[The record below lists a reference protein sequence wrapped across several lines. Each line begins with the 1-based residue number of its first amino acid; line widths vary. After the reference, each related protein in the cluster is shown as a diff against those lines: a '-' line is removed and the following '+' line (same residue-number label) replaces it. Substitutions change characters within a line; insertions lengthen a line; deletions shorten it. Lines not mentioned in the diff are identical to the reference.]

1 MFSPQQDVQTVV
13 NFLQQDYPF
22 AELNTPLRNISG
34 TLSPSET
41 ATYFLI
47 SLKKLAQDEYK
58 IFKTE
63 RMDRKT
69 KIIFAPIDCNTI
81 FSFNSMPTK
90 GKKTASQD
98 NKALLKQFCW
108 HLKEI

>member
-1 MFSPQQDVQTVV
+1 MV
-13 NFLQQDYPF
+13 NFFLQQDYPF
-22 AELNTPLRNISG
+22 TESNTPLRNIVSG

-41 ATYFLI
+41 ATSFLI

-63 RMDRKT
+63 KMNRKT
-69 KIIFAPIDCNTI
+69 KILFAPIDCNTI
-81 FSFNSMPTK
+81 FSFNSMPTE

-98 NKALLKQFCW
+98 KALLNTFCW
-108 HLKEI
+108 PLKEI